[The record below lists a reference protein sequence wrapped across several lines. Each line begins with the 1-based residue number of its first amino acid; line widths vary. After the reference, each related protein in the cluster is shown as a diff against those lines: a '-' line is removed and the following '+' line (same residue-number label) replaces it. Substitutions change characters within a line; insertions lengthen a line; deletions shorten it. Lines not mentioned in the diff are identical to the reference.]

1 VSRKK
6 GNAHLPDAANPL
18 LIGGAVLLALD
29 VGRRIFRR
37 SQLFEPQREPVISWN
52 PEDYGIPRERTEVL
66 NFETDDG
73 ELLYGWY
80 CRAKNP
86 IASALYCHGNTGNLS
101 NTAHVMP
108 HLLDAGINVLLF
120 DYRGFG
126 RSSGS
131 PSLSGIIEDG
141 VTAARLHEKIRPKN
155 IPSILYGYSLGGAI
169 AAQIIRRHP
178 FDGLILQSTFT
189 NLPDIARVTFPRI
202 PLHLISGRLFDTME
216 VVRNVSVPVLIVHG
230 TTDEV
235 CPSWMAQQ
243 LHDSCGASEKKLILV
258 NGGLHK
264 NLFERDDAQ
273 TLVWE
278 INRFAASLRC
288 TPHAVQYKP
297 GPAELI
303 LDHALRFVR
312 RQWRR
317 HLVQQPL

>member
-1 VSRKK
+1 MRRKK
-6 GNAHLPDAANPL
+6 SSGHLSDAASPL
-18 LIGGAVLLALD
+18 LIGGAILLALD

-66 NFETDDG
+66 SFETDDG

-80 CRAKNP
+80 CRAEHP

-108 HLLDAGINVLLF
+108 YLLDAGINVLLF

-131 PSLSGIIEDG
+131 PSLSGIIDDG
-141 VTAARLHEKIRPKN
+141 VTAARLHEKIRPKHV
-155 IPSILYGYSLGGAI
+155 PSLLYGYSLGGAI
-169 AAQIIRRHP
+169 AGQIIRRHP

-189 NLPDIARVTFPRI
+189 NLPDIARVTFPRV
-202 PLHLISGRLFDTME
+202 PLHLVSGRLFDTLE
-216 VVRNVSVPVLIVHG
+216 VVRNLTVPALIIHG

-243 LHDSCGASEKKLILV
+243 LHDSCGAGEKKLILV
-258 NGGLHK
+258 EGGLHK
-264 NLFERDDAQ
+264 DLFERPDAQ
-273 TLVWE
+273 DLVWE
-278 INRFAASLRC
+278 INRFATSLRC
-288 TPHAVQYKP
+288 TPHVAQYQP
-297 GPAELI
+297 SAAEQL

-317 HLVQQPL
+317 HLVHQPL